1 MNQMTER
8 VENRPISEREAAVV
22 DWLLVN
28 GTLEGSFEHLRE
40 TVGRLRVVGRCTC
53 GCASVDF
60 VQDGQAGA
68 ASPIAEALAH
78 DSFGREHGV
87 ILWGAGGEI
96 SGLEVYEGAAGSANE
111 LPEVRTLRLW
121 ASAPTPRP

>member
-1 MNQMTER
+1 MGHDATLTQR
-8 VENRPISEREAAVV
+8 ENRPISEREAAVV

-28 GTLEGSFEHLRE
+28 GALGGSLEHLRE

-60 VQDGQAGA
+60 VPDGQAGA
-68 ASPIAEALAH
+68 ARPIAEARAH
-78 DSFGREHGV
+78 DSFGRENGV

-96 SGLEVYEGAAGSANE
+96 SGLEVYEGHPGSANE
-111 LPEVRTLRLW
+111 LPEVRALRPW
-121 ASAPTPRP
+121 VSA